1 MQDEAVALV
10 AGDEVELDGAAPAA
24 DHRVVEAVRGGQD
37 MALADQEARAV
48 AAAAGIDAA
57 DGAPGVLHGVHLDPP
72 LRRRDLQRRGEGG
85 TGQPRQQQSRGRSEE
100 HTSELQSL
108 MRISN
113 AVFCLKKKIKI
124 S

>member
-10 AGDEVELDGAAPAA
+10 AGDKVELDGAAPAA

-72 LRRRDLQRRGEGG
+72 LRRRALQRRGWGWTGPPPQPPSRAREGG
-85 TGQPRQQQSRGRSEE
+85 QPHCPRGPPPPTEE
-100 HTSELQSL
+100 HHG
-108 MRISN
+108 
-113 AVFCLKKKIKI
+113 
-124 S
+124 